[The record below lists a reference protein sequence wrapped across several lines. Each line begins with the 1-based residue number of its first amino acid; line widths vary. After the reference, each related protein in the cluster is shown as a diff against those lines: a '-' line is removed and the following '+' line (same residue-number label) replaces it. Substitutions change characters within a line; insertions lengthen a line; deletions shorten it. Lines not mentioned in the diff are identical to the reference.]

1 MKFCPKCNSEYDD
14 GVVFCTRDG
23 SPLKSSLGSATM
35 KSPGMMLGSGRGSAL
50 GASALR
56 TATPRPTGARNI
68 ASNAALAIAIDRLAD
83 QTPADG
89 LTREVEITPQL
100 PQRAPDEDDYV
111 PGGRLDPYADSPT
124 VAVAAPVFTVS
135 YPPDGPARPP
145 ESSNGFNPGRPLAPR
160 RPTPSNG
167 VSRQPQ
173 VPEAMLAADTTPPPA
188 PEAPKQPDESV
199 FDGEPEEPDL
209 CGQTIAGRYRIIRR
223 LGEGGMGLVY
233 QAIDERLEKAV
244 AVKVLKEDFS
254 KRQDV
259 VARFTQEAKS
269 AARIKHENVLDV
281 TDYGKTEAGSYYI
294 AMELLVGTDLAD
306 VLQKGEP
313 MTVDRA
319 TDIAV
324 QICRAL
330 SAAHS
335 LGVVH
340 RDMKPENVFL
350 LNTNEGREVVK
361 IVDFGIAQMKDSAG
375 ENTRKLTRTGMIF
388 GTPEYM
394 SPEQASGK
402 QIDHRVDVYA
412 TGVILYEMFAGRVP
426 FVGDTFMGVLTQHMF
441 EAPPAIADLN
451 PDTTVTP
458 EFAAVIYKAL
468 AKDPNQRYA
477 SMAEF
482 SEDLVRVRQGART
495 SAPVGDYSSTNVLR
509 GPTPAPLLNQ
519 QSPSPANQADN
530 SARWAQSVGAAGS
543 MEGDRPKPRSYVA
556 VIAVAIVLV
565 AGAIVLA
572 FALGTQ
578 SNPAPQPVMPSV
590 VVPRPHAAPVPPPTP
605 TPVPTPPTPVAPPV
619 ATPPA
624 VNPTVVA
631 APPAAPPA
639 APSHTLVA
647 MQVVTV
653 PPGAQVTG
661 RPAAGNGVSFTCTSP
676 CTEHVPA
683 NVEMRLT
690 AQRAG
695 RRGAVDVVPAE
706 AMAPVNIP
714 LLDPPR
720 GRPTNGP
727 TPTSNHAPQRRCGVT
742 DPDTGLLIPCF
753 NRGGSN

>member
-1 MKFCPKCNSEYDD
+1 MKFCPKCNSEYDE

-23 SPLKSSLGSATM
+23 SPLKASIGSSTM
-35 KSPGMMLGSGRGSAL
+35 KSPGMTLSSGRGSAL
-50 GASALR
+50 GSSALR
-56 TATPRPTGARNI
+56 TATPRPTGARNV

-111 PGGRLDPYADSPT
+111 PGGPLDPYADSPT
-124 VAVAAPVFTVS
+124 LAVAAPIFAVS

-145 ESSNGFNPGRPLAPR
+145 ENNRGFSPGRPLAPR
-160 RPTPSNG
+160 RPTPTNG
-167 VSRQPQ
+167 AAAPPH
-173 VPEAMLAADTTPPPA
+173 VPDSMLGADTTPPPP
-188 PEAPKQPDESV
+188 PEAAKQADPGD
-199 FDGEPEEPDL
+199 FGGEHDEPDL

-306 VLQKGEP
+306 VLQKGDAI
-313 MTVDRA
+313 TVERA

-458 EFAAVIYKAL
+458 EFAAVIFKAL

-509 GPTPAPLLNQ
+509 GPTHAPLLGQ
-519 QSPSPANQADN
+519 QGQGSAGPDST
-530 SARWAQSVGAAGS
+530 ARWAQSVGAAGS
-543 MEGDRPKPRSYVA
+543 MEGDRPRPRSFVA
-556 VIAVAIVLV
+556 VIAVAVVLV
-565 AGAIVLA
+565 VGAIALA

-578 SNPAPQPVMPSV
+578 SNPNPQPSMPAV
-590 VVPRPHAAPVPPPTP
+590 LVPRPRAPSTTP
-605 TPVPTPPTPVAPPV
+605 TAV
-619 ATPPA
+619 TPPA
-624 VNPTVVA
+624 VNPAVVPSTPA
-631 APPAAPPA
+631 PPVAPPAAPA
-639 APSHTLVA
+639 HTLVT
-647 MQVVTV
+647 MLVVTT
-653 PPGAQVTG
+653 PAGAQVTG
-661 RPAAGNGVSFTCTSP
+661 TPIAGNGVSFTCTTP

-683 NVEMRLT
+683 SVAMRLV
-690 AQRAG
+690 ASRAG
-695 RRGAVDVVPAE
+695 RRGSVEVTPSE
-706 AMAPVNIP
+706 AMAPVSISLASDAPRVRTAPN
-714 LLDPPR
+714 PPPN
-720 GRPTNGP
+720 PTHA
-727 TPTSNHAPQRRCGVT
+727 TPRRCGVT

-753 NRGGSN
+753 NRGGSH